1 MSVLMSKINR
11 RDALKLAA
19 TFAVTAGMAS
29 SLIGRVAL
37 SSQRTAGDG
46 VRQSAYS
53 AVPVFCLACGSKC
66 GLLFVRRGDG
76 MYLLPN
82 LPHPQ
87 PGMCARPA
95 AALQMWSHP
104 LRLKKPLKRI
114 GNRGEGKFQE
124 VDWDT
129 ALNEA
134 AAKLKEVVD
143 KYGPQ
148 AVAMTRHD
156 HLSWHLPLIGALIG
170 TPNVVGHE
178 GTCHDASTAAR
189 QMILGAGGPP
199 SVDPDYANASYVL
212 FVGRNLDATMGSVR
226 LYARAKRGG
235 AKAVVVDPRAP
246 NLAFSSVEWVPILPG
261 TDAAFLLSMIY
272 VILSEGLYDAQF
284 LKLYTNAPMLV
295 KPDGKPLTQADV
307 GQQGSAYLVYDAAA
321 SALAPL
327 GSAKDPALDYEG
339 DVQTPSGAVHVK
351 TAFRLLYE
359 RASRYPPDKAA
370 AITGVPA
377 ETIAR
382 IAREFAARRG
392 VVEDGWYTARN
403 GNELDVYR
411 AILILNALVGN
422 IDKRGG
428 LCFQE
433 PAKFPNTCTV
443 GADKIDTILGV
454 SLPPLKAKRVDLMK
468 YPLAVSA
475 FDAVLDAA
483 LTGQPYPIK
492 ALIIVGTAPFHRDV
506 NTEKLK
512 KALQSLDLV
521 ISIDVLPQDHVD
533 WSDYVFPD
541 LMFLER
547 EELASAPWTL
557 DAAVVWSNKVLD
569 PPPDVDAR
577 HAFWVLLELVRR
589 AWPDKAAAV
598 GYTAE
603 YADYSK
609 FEEFEGLIKGKALN
623 YLAKAWNISREELE
637 GQLKAKGYYLLK
649 RKAYGVKPYKSKLA
663 TPTGLVEIYSLT
675 ALKYGLDP
683 LPDWTPPPAYTIPRA
698 PDEFYL
704 VTGKDQAISGH
715 FVFTWDSKYLTER
728 CVWMNPAD
736 AERLGIRDGQ
746 VVTLEGLDNGFATK
760 ACIRVTDR
768 VRPGVLFAYAFAG
781 GHASALVGGDY
792 QFLRDGVNPQW
803 FTKGYVA
810 PVIGTAGTNS
820 SVRVRL

>member
-1 MSVLMSKINR
+1 MSKINR

-19 TFAVTAGMAS
+19 TFAVTAGVAS

-46 VRQSAYS
+46 VGQSAYS
-53 AVPVFCLACGSKC
+53 AVPVTCGACVAKC
-66 GLLFVRRGDG
+66 GLLFVRRGDR

-82 LPHPQ
+82 LSHPQ

-148 AVAMTRHD
+148 AVAITRHE
-156 HLSWHLPLIGALIG
+156 HLLFYLPLIGALIG
-170 TPNVVGHE
+170 TPNYLIGTE
-178 GTCHDASTAAR
+178 GTCANASTAAR
-189 QMILGAGGPP
+189 QMVLGAYGPT

-212 FVGRNLDATMGSVR
+212 FVGRNLNAAMGVVR
-226 LYARAKRGG
+226 RYAQGKRGG
-235 AKAVVVDPRAP
+235 AKVVVVDPRAP

-261 TDAAFLLSMIY
+261 TDAALLLSMIY

-359 RASRYPPDKAA
+359 RASKYPPDKAA

-392 VVEDGWYTARN
+392 VAEDGWMAAMN
-403 GNELDVYR
+403 GNELGAYQAV
-411 AILILNALVGN
+411 LILNALVGN

-433 PAKFPNTCTV
+433 PSKFPGIITI

-454 SLPPLKAKRVDLMK
+454 SLPPFKAKRVDWIK
-468 YPLAVSA
+468 YPLAMSS
-475 FDAVLDAA
+475 FDAVLDAI

-492 ALIIVGTAPFHRDV
+492 ALIIVATAPFHRDV

-512 KALQSLDLV
+512 RALQSLDLV
-521 ISIDVLPQDHVD
+521 ISIDILPQDHVD

-547 EELASAPWTL
+547 EELDSGRWIL

-577 HAFWVLLELVRR
+577 HALWVLFELVRR
-589 AWPDKAAAV
+589 AWPDKAAAI

-603 YADYSK
+603 YADYLK
-609 FEEFEGLIKGKALN
+609 FEKFEGLIKSKVLD

-637 GQLKAKGYYLLK
+637 GQLRAKGYYLLK
-649 RKAYGVKPYKSKLA
+649 RKAYDVKPYKSKLT

-683 LPDWTPPPAYTIPRA
+683 LPDWTPPSAYTIPRA

-704 VTGKDQAISGH
+704 VAAKDQVVSGH
-715 FVFTWDSKYLTER
+715 FVFTRVSKYLTER

-736 AERLGIRDGQ
+736 AERLGIKDGQ
-746 VVTLEGLDNGFATK
+746 VVTLEGLDNGFTAKT
-760 ACIRVTDR
+760 CIRVTNR
-768 VRPGVLFAYAFAG
+768 VRPGVLFAYHLAG
-781 GHASALVGGDY
+781 GHVSALVGGDY
-792 QFLRDGVNPQW
+792 QFLRHGINPNW

-810 PVIGTAGTNS
+810 PVIGSAAMNS